1 MSTGGGDFFHS
12 GIYKVEVFDKIQNK
26 FVPTTSGLG
35 MHVEVRDPDDQV
47 VMSRVRNEPLSSRC
61 VMNSDCLWWISDTC
75 LTWSLLST
83 KISDLCFSR
92 QSEFVDA
99 CARVLCFCVLS
110 LSAVVIPGLLSR
122 SCPEI
127 PCSRN
132 PF

>member
-47 VMSRVRNEPLSSRC
+47 VMSRVRNEPLSSCC

-83 KISDLCFSR
+83 KKSDVFRDNLNLLTHALVCCVSVCFLC
-92 QSEFVDA
+92 
-99 CARVLCFCVLS
+99 
-110 LSAVVIPGLLSR
+110 LLLFQV
-122 SCPEI
+122 C
-127 PCSRN
+127 
-132 PF
+132 